1 MVKEE
6 LLLLNGSPAN
16 TWRERGLVGLG
27 RSTAGG
33 HSEVRRASDAQR
45 GSNYFNVSFIFCY
58 ECFYHFLMGNLADVY
73 LLLLLCVVFP
83 QNKSDAKRVKQAN

>member
-16 TWRERGLVGLG
+16 TWRERDLVGLS

-33 HSEVRRASDAQR
+33 HSEVRRASDTHR
-45 GSNYFNVSFIFCY
+45 EDPIILMSHLYFAMSVSITF
-58 ECFYHFLMGNLADVY
+58 
-73 LLLLLCVVFP
+73 
-83 QNKSDAKRVKQAN
+83 